1 MKIDPK
7 QILTLAM
14 EMSPLLCDTERA
26 THTREKGEKDY
37 VTEIDLLV
45 QSKITD
51 RLASWYPQVEML
63 AEEKDN
69 RNIDRSGDFWILDPV
84 DGTSNL
90 MHDFRHSALS
100 LAYCEQGELLFGLI
114 YNPFSEELFW
124 AEKGK
129 GAHLNDHLIQV
140 SEKKT
145 LEESLI
151 LFGTCPYHRERTE
164 KDFELIRKVF
174 LRSQDV
180 RRLGSAALDL
190 AYIACGRSDL
200 FFERDL
206 KPWDYAAG
214 MLLVEEAGGTV
225 IDYSGKR
232 PAAVHNSDI
241 IAGNGKTEPIFF
253 QSFGSELEY

>member
-1 MKIDPK
+1 MRIDTTK
-7 QILTLAM
+7 LLQLAM
-14 EMSPLLCDTERA
+14 EMRPVMADRQRA
-26 THTREKGEKDY
+26 SHTREKGEKDY
-37 VTEIDLLV
+37 VTEVDLLV
-45 QSKITD
+45 QSRVTD
-51 RLASWYPQVEML
+51 QLRRWYPQVQML

-69 RNIDRSGDFWILDPV
+69 EQVDTGGDYWILDPV

-90 MHDFRHSALS
+90 MHDFHHSALS
-100 LAYCEQGELLFGLI
+100 LAYCEDGELKFGLI
-114 YNPFSEELFW
+114 YNPFTDELFW

-129 GAHLNDHLIQV
+129 GAFLNGESIHV
-140 SEKKT
+140 SSKKT

-151 LFGTCPYHRERTE
+151 LFGTCPYHRERSRE
-164 KDFELIRKVF
+164 DFELFRRVF

-214 MLLVEEAGGTV
+214 LILIEEAGGTV
-225 IDYSGKR
+225 TDYRQQR
-232 PAAVHNSDI
+232 PDARSNSDI
-241 IAGNGKTEPIFF
+241 VAGNGITETLFF
-253 QSFGSELEY
+253 RDFGSELK

>member
-1 MKIDPK
+1 MRIDPEK
-7 QILTLAM
+7 IKRLAL
-14 EMSPLLCDTERA
+14 EMKPVFCDMERA
-26 THTREKGEKDY
+26 SHTRAKGEKDY
-37 VTEIDLLV
+37 VTEVDLTV
-45 QSKITD
+45 QNRVMAQLED
-51 RLASWYPQVEML
+51 WYPQVEML

-69 RNIDRSGDFWILDPV
+69 SSIDPMGDHWILDPV

-100 LAYCEQGELLFGLI
+100 LGYCEEGQLQFGLI
-114 YNPFSEELFW
+114 YNPFSDELFW

-129 GAHLNDHLIQV
+129 GAFCNGVPIHV
-140 SEKKT
+140 SDRKT

-164 KDFELIRKVF
+164 KDFDLFRRVF

-180 RRLGSAALDL
+180 RRLGSAAMDL

-214 MLLVEEAGGTV
+214 LIIVEEAGGTV
-225 IDYSGKR
+225 WDYAGQR
-232 PAAVHNSDI
+232 PTARTNSDI
-241 IAGNGKTEPIFF
+241 LAGNGFTE
-253 QSFGSELEY
+253 ELFMKDFKQYL